1 MGRERANA
9 RGDWSSS
16 LRGDFMEME
25 LIGVKFL
32 YGLLAVL
39 GS

>member
-1 MGRERANA
+1 MGRERASA

-16 LRGDFMEME
+16 LCGDFMEME

-39 GS
+39 GL